1 MYKTVVR
8 PPIMYGDETWAVKK
22 AQENKLNIVEVRMCG
37 VTKLHRISNERGCEG
52 ERTNNLRAVK

>member
-1 MYKTVVR
+1 
-8 PPIMYGDETWAVKK
+8 MYGDETWAVKK